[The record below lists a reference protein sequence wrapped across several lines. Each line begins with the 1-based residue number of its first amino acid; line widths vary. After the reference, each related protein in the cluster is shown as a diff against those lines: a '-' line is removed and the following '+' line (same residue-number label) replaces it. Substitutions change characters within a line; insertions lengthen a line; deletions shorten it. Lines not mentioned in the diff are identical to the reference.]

1 MLNLSR
7 VRIFSA
13 VARHRSFARA
23 ADELSFTPSAVSHQ
37 IATLERELGTLLINR
52 GGRPWTLTP
61 AGEQLNQRAAAALA
75 ELAAA
80 EQELAEL
87 TSDAQGTLRLS
98 SVASGLRS
106 VVPPAV
112 AAFRAQY
119 PEINLQLSE
128 GQPSSILRRLRR
140 GEIDA
145 GIIVTA
151 SRQPLPLHARKLR
164 ATQLIEQSLVV
175 AVPTSSSL
183 ASAPRLTLRQLRDQ
197 QWLLPTH
204 ERVPEFRAELDSL
217 FAQAGYSPKIML
229 ELDDEV
235 AGGALIAAGLGIG
248 LIPGLAAPPPRPGVA
263 FVPISPRRLRTLHA
277 VTSPGPVGRP
287 TRTLIA
293 ELEASGI
300 HLSSPAA

>member
-1 MLNLSR
+1 MLNLTR
-7 VRIFSA
+7 VRVFSE
-13 VARHRSFARA
+13 VAKHRSFARA

-52 GGRPWTLTP
+52 SGRPWTLTP
-61 AGEQLNQRAAAALA
+61 AGEHLNRRAASALA

-87 TSDAQGTLRLS
+87 SSGALGSLRLS

-112 AAFRAQY
+112 AAFREQY

-128 GQPSSILRRLRR
+128 EQPSSILRRLRN

-151 SRQPLPLHARKLR
+151 SGRPLPLRARNLK
-164 ATQLIEQSLVV
+164 ATKLIEQTLVV
-175 AVPTSSSL
+175 AVPMSSSL
-183 ASAPRLTLRQLRDQ
+183 AGASRLTLRQLRDQ
-197 QWLLPTH
+197 QWLMPTR
-204 ERVPEFRAELDSL
+204 ERVPEFRTELDLL
-217 FAQAGYSPKIML
+217 FAQAGYAPKIML
-229 ELDDEV
+229 ELDDEL

-248 LIPGLAAPPPRPGVA
+248 LIPGLAAAPLRPGVA
-263 FVPISPRRLRTLHA
+263 FVPVSPRRVRALHA
-277 VTSPGPVGRP
+277 VTSSGPLDSP
-287 TRTLIA
+287 TRTLVG
-293 ELEASGI
+293 ELEATGI
-300 HLSSPAA
+300 RLSSATT